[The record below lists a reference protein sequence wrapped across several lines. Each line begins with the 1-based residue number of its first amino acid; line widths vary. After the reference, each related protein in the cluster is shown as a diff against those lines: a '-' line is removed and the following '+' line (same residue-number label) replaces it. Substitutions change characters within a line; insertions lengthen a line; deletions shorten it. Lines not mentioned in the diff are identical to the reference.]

1 MNSSSKTRRLGL
13 SLLELAVVT
22 AMLAVLTTS
31 SMVVLRTA
39 YTVWNRH
46 EDDHQIRSSA
56 MGVLRHVVRHSRQ
69 ARAVMAI
76 SAASDNSGS
85 LALLDEN
92 GQVWV
97 WDHDASTDVVSF
109 GPDSAD
115 NLLATQIDELSF
127 TGIKVDGS
135 TPTTELGMI
144 HSIECRITVTVP
156 RPSGSE
162 QITSSCRAWLRS
174 W

>member
-1 MNSSSKTRRLGL
+1 MNNSNKTRRAGL

-46 EDDHQIRSSA
+46 EDDHAIRSSA
-56 MGVLRHVVRHSRQ
+56 MGVLRHIVRHARQ

-85 LALLDEN
+85 LSLLDEN

-97 WDHDASTDVVSF
+97 WDHDNATDEVYF
-109 GPDSAD
+109 GQDTAD

-127 TGIKVDGS
+127 TGIKLDGS
-135 TPTTELGMI
+135 TPTTDLGMI
-144 HSIECRITVTVP
+144 HSIDCRVTVAVP
-156 RPSGSE
+156 RPSGSQ
-162 QITSSCRAWLRS
+162 QITSSCRVWLRT